1 MENSE
6 NMIGPR
12 LNPTSFFDQENVKVE
27 ELPYGSGVP
36 IGIEQVTHAETGIGG
51 AYGTWGNPI
60 HNDYL
65 TEYVEGRVER
75 SLFESEVLDL
85 APLGFNWRHH
95 IQDLDDDDHYA
106 VEIEVGTR
114 MLRNA
119 AQACG
124 WEPNEIGGVLIGC
137 SGPISHD
144 FTVQIARAAGIPESA
159 LKVSIHK
166 ACDSSMS
173 GLHLSLNPNL
183 SANRDAGMNIADELR
198 GKKVLVGGI
207 EGLSRFIRWSQD
219 TFAMQI
225 FGNGA
230 GVIGLIPG
238 ENMKF
243 LVGHT
248 HDVFDEN
255 GTLAVRMYYPHARNE
270 NAAEAMEDVQEAGEN
285 HIRVAGFM
293 HEPEGGAPLSME
305 SPMGMVKLFVR
316 TGVEFIKDAYSAY
329 RDQVETSA
337 LGEVQFATAV
347 VHHANYKINQLLKKN
362 LIKHGVE
369 LPMPWV
375 LSEFGNVSA
384 ASNMIAFLRQLKGM
398 RAGDHILLYG
408 FGAGTYYDA
417 IAVELNELT
426 PKI

>member
-1 MENSE
+1 MDNSE
-6 NMIGPR
+6 SMNEPQ
-12 LNPTSFFDQENVKVE
+12 LNPTSFFEQENVSVE
-27 ELPYGSGVP
+27 VLPYGSGVP
-36 IGIEQVTHAETGIGG
+36 LGIEKVVHPETGIGG
-51 AYGTWGNPI
+51 AYGAWGYPVDNQ
-60 HNDYL
+60 HL
-65 TEYVEGRVER
+65 TEYVENRVAR
-75 SLFESEVLDL
+75 PLADSEVLDL
-85 APLGFNWRHH
+85 APLGFSWRHH
-95 IQDLDDDDHYA
+95 IEDLNEDDHYA
-106 VEIEVGTR
+106 VEVEVGAR

-124 WEPNEIGGVLIGC
+124 WDPGEVGGVLIGS

-144 FTVQIARAAGIPESA
+144 FTVQVAHAAGIPDHA
-159 LKVSIHK
+159 IKVSIHK

-173 GLHLSLNPNL
+173 GLHLALNPDL
-183 SANRDAGMNIADELR
+183 SANRSGKRNIADELR

-207 EGLSRFIRWSQD
+207 EGLSRVVRWSQD

-243 LVGHT
+243 LVGRT
-248 HDVFDEN
+248 HQVFDKN
-255 GTLAVRMYYPHARNE
+255 GTLAVRMYYPHARKHDE
-270 NAAEAMEDVQEAGEN
+270 SVSMEDVQQAGEN

-293 HEPEGGAPLSME
+293 HEPEEGAPLSME

-316 TGVEFIKDAYSAY
+316 TGVDFVQGAFSAY
-329 RDQVETSA
+329 RDYVRETEQGA
-337 LGEVQFATAV
+337 RQFATAV
-347 VHHANYKINQLLKKN
+347 VHHANYKINKLVNKNLLKQD
-362 LIKHGVE
+362 IE

-384 ASNMIAFLRQLKGM
+384 ASNMIAFLRQL
-398 RAGDHILLYG
+398 AGLKARDHILLYG

-417 IAVELNELT
+417 IAVELDT
-426 PKI
+426 P

>member
-1 MENSE
+1 MEKPR
-6 NMIGPR
+6 NMTGPR
-12 LNPTSFFDQENVKVE
+12 LNLTSFFDQENVKVE

-36 IGIEQVTHAETGIGG
+36 IGVEQVTHTEIGIGG
-51 AYGTWGNPI
+51 AYGTWGNPVANE
-60 HNDYL
+60 HL
-65 TEYVEGRVER
+65 TEYVEDRVER
-75 SLFESEVLDL
+75 SLVDSEVLDL
-85 APLGFNWRHH
+85 APLGFSWRHH
-95 IQDLDDDDHYA
+95 IQDLNDDDHYA
-106 VEIEVGTR
+106 VELEVGTR
-114 MLRNA
+114 LLRNA

-124 WEPNEIGGVLIGC
+124 WELSEIEGVLIGC

-144 FTVQIARAAGIPESA
+144 YTVQIARAAGIPESA

-173 GLHLSLNPNL
+173 GLHLTLNPAL
-183 SANRDAGMNIADELR
+183 TANREGGRNIADELF

-207 EGLSRFIRWSQD
+207 EGLSRFVGWSQD

-248 HDVFDEN
+248 QDVFDEN
-255 GTLAVRMYYPHARNE
+255 GTLAVRMYYPHSRKGNSS
-270 NAAEAMEDVQEAGEN
+270 EAMEDVQVAGEN

-293 HEPEGGAPLSME
+293 HEPEGDAPLSME

-316 TGVEFIKDAYSAY
+316 TGVGFVKDAYTAY
-329 RDQVETSA
+329 RDRVESS
-337 LGEVQFATAV
+337 GQEDKHFATAV

-362 LIKHGVE
+362 LVKQGVE

-384 ASNMIAFLRQLKGM
+384 ASNMIAFLRQLPRTPTM
-398 RAGDHILLYG
+398 RWL
-408 FGAGTYYDA
+408 
-417 IAVELNELT
+417 
-426 PKI
+426 